1 MIHQLIQV
9 VTPIFTVIAVGYIW
23 SLSGRKYDL
32 EFITSIAINLGCPC
46 LAFSTL
52 TNIEINHALLG
63 NISLATALALV
74 LFGLAG
80 ILILRIMGLS
90 INGYLPPLMFANI
103 GNMGLPVCLF
113 AYGKEGLALAIV
125 VFAVVMAGQFT
136 VAVFFY
142 SGTFSIRSVFNNPVI
157 ISIIISSVLLLSGI
171 EPPQWISSST
181 KLIGDITIP
190 VMLITLGVSLQRMRV
205 FNTGT
210 ALLLSA
216 ARIGLGFGIGILISY
231 LFGLK
236 GTARG
241 VFVLQSSM
249 PVAVFNY
256 LLAERY
262 GKNPKETAELII
274 ISTVLSII
282 LLPLILQFLKHWG

>member
-1 MIHQLIQV
+1 MINQLIQV
-9 VTPIFTVIAVGYIW
+9 VTPIFAVIAVGYIW
-23 SLSGRKYDL
+23 SLRGSKYDL

-63 NISLATALALV
+63 SIALATALALV
-74 LFGLAG
+74 LFGLTG
-80 ILILRIMGLS
+80 VLILRIMGLS

-142 SGTFSIRSVFNNPVI
+142 SGSFSIRSAFKSPVI

-171 EPPQWISSST
+171 EPPQWIAKST

-190 VMLITLGVSLQRMRV
+190 VMLITLGVSLQRMRI
-205 FNTGT
+205 FNTGR
-210 ALLLSA
+210 ALLLSL
-216 ARIGLGFGIGILISY
+216 ARIVLGFGVGILISY

-274 ISTVLSII
+274 VSTILSII